1 MEKERQE
8 EARKHEAKEAA
19 AEEKV
24 ESVGKEA
31 IYNTVGAKEAEEQLG
46 VWGGAEAKEE
56 KTQKKQDTKEEEEMS
71 LPQTKED
78 YEPTAWAG
86 WAGEGMVADGGARGA
101 GGANQDAVY
110 ANIWAGAYAEFSV

>member
-1 MEKERQE
+1 MGAAKVEKERQE
-8 EARKHEAKEAA
+8 EEARKQEAQEAA
-19 AEEKV
+19 AEEKLG
-24 ESVGKEA
+24 SVGKEA

-78 YEPTAWAG
+78 YEHTVATAWTRWTG
-86 WAGEGMVADGGARGA
+86 GRMFTDGGA
-101 GGANQDAVY
+101 GGANQDA
-110 ANIWAGAYAEFSV
+110 F